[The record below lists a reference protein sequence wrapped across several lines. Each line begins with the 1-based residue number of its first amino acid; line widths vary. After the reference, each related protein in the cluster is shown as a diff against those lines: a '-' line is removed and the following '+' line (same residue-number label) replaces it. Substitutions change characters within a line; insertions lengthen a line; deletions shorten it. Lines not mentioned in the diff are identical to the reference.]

1 MINPQFIVLLI
12 FDSISKYLND
22 LFEAPEARETNKKL
36 YYFRVTQFYSRNNNN
51 EKRFNCFHVL
61 TCDYR

>member
-1 MINPQFIVLLI
+1 MIINPQFIVLLI

-36 YYFRVTQFYSRNNNN
+36 YYFS
-51 EKRFNCFHVL
+51 
-61 TCDYR
+61 CDTILQS